1 MRKFLMIA
9 LAAVGLALASPVTA
23 SAAPVISGAAINQ
36 AVDTMSPVVDAAW
49 HCRRWSGWCRG
60 GPHYRHYWHPRR
72 HHWRH
77 HHWRRHHWHH
87 RRYR

>member
-1 MRKFLMIA
+1 MRKFLLMAFAA
-9 LAAVGLALASPVTA
+9 LGLALASPVTA
-23 SAAPVISGAAINQ
+23 SAAPITQGPAINL
-36 AVDTMSPVVDAAW
+36 AVDTMSPVVDAVW

-60 GPHYRHYWHPRR
+60 HPYYRHHWHPRR